1 MNRFRWF
8 APLFL
13 ALLVGVAAPFSAS
26 RSEPAKTLEE
36 QQKAARLKDLGVRI
50 ADLQKELERKFTTRS
65 RLEKELE
72 QSEKKILADNLGLQ
86 ELDDKLQQQDQE
98 LTRLRLEQARQ
109 KEGLAR
115 HQTLLQ
121 KQAVMGYLAG
131 REEYL
136 KLLLNQQEP
145 GAIPR
150 MMEYYRYF
158 HLARNQEMTILQD
171 QLQNLQSL
179 EQDIRRGAEQLAE
192 TRLSLVNRQRSLEEQ
207 RSKRQQLLADLRQQI
222 SSGEQRLS
230 RMQLD
235 EQRLRELLDG
245 LRRYMQDLPPD
256 TPQDIARVP
265 GGKFSASSGK
275 MNWPVRGGKAV
286 ARFGQARDGGA
297 PPWQGVLI
305 NAPAGSTVSA
315 IHAGRVAFADWLRG
329 FGQLLIIDHGEGYM
343 SLYAYNQQ
351 LLKKTGE
358 RVKAGEPVAKVGD
371 SGGQN
376 HAGLYFEVRH
386 NGKPK
391 NPALWCR
398 S

>member
-1 MNRFRWF
+1 MNRFRLL
-8 APLFL
+8 APPLL
-13 ALLVGVAAPFSAS
+13 ALLVGVAAPVSAS
-26 RSEPAKTLEE
+26 PAEPAKALEE
-36 QQKAARLKDLGVRI
+36 QQKAAQLKALGARI
-50 ADLQKELERKFTTRS
+50 ADLQQELERKFTTRS
-65 RLEKELE
+65 RLEKDLE

-86 ELDDKLQQQDQE
+86 DLDKQLQQQEQE
-98 LTRLRLEQARQ
+98 LARLRLEQARH
-109 KEGLAR
+109 KEGLGR
-115 HQTLLQ
+115 HQALLQ

-158 HLARNQEMTILQD
+158 HLARNQEMTVLQD
-171 QLQNLQSL
+171 QLHALQSL
-179 EQDIRRGAEQLAE
+179 EQDIRRGADQLAE
-192 TRLSLVNRQRSLEEQ
+192 TRLGLANRQRSLEEEQ
-207 RSKRQQLLADLRQQI
+207 SKRQRLLADLRQQI

-230 RMQLD
+230 RLQLD
-235 EQRLRELLDG
+235 ERRLRELLDG
-245 LRRYMQDLPPD
+245 LRRYMQDLPPEP
-256 TPQDIARVP
+256 PQDVARVP
-265 GGKFSASSGK
+265 GGKFSARSGK
-275 MNWPVRGGKAV
+275 LHWPVRGKTV

-305 NAPAGSTVSA
+305 DAPAGSTVAA
-315 IHAGRVAFADWLRG
+315 IHDGRVAFADWLRG

-343 SLYAYNQQ
+343 SLYGYNQQ

-391 NPALWCR
+391 NPARWCR